1 MMEHILVDRTIED
14 HEQCIRCV
22 LHPFMISK
30 GKLNYNSMLPLFKRG
45 RKDASFLRLRYTDF
59 SFCLHHG
66 QNLAKEADVELEAF
80 ACITKHILDG
90 VNNWANSPDSNTEN
104 DEGEMQP
111 NGVHAELKGTPMSNG
126 EYIKDEVAVYL
137 DDETIELPMHADM
150 LYDAP
155 YEDEVKVQYREF
167 ARQLLKRV
175 KFTILGKD
183 IGQLTWKN
191 EDEYNK
197 YESSID

>member
-1 MMEHILVDRTIED
+1 MEHILVDRTIED

-30 GKLNYNSMLPLFKRG
+30 GKLNYNSMLPPFKRE
-45 RKDASFLRLRYTDF
+45 RKDASFLRLRYTDLT
-59 SFCLHHG
+59 FCSQHG
-66 QNLAKEADVELEAF
+66 QKIAKDVDADLEAF

-90 VNNWANSPDSNTEN
+90 VNKWANSPDSNTE
-104 DEGEMQP
+104 DDKGEMRP
-111 NGVHAELKGTPMSNG
+111 NGVHAELKGTPMSKG
-126 EYIKDEVAVYL
+126 EYVKDEIEVYL
-137 DDETIELPMHADM
+137 DDGTIDLPMHADM

-175 KFTILGKD
+175 KFSILAED
-183 IGQLTWKN
+183 IGQLSWKN
-191 EDEYNK
+191 EEEYNK
-197 YESSID
+197 YESTTD